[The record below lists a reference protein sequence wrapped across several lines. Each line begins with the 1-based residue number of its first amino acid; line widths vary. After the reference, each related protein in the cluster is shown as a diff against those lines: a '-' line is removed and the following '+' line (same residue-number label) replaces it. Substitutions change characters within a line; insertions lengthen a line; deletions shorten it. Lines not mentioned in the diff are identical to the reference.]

1 MRREEWYLGSVQNMR
16 VFRLKE
22 LHCFRSILNNYARI
36 GGKVIFERLIALFA
50 IIYWKLL
57 E

>member
-1 MRREEWYLGSVQNMR
+1 MR

-22 LHCFRSILNNYARI
+22 LHCFRSILNHYARV